1 MPPQPKT
8 EGSGGSAPDPLS
20 FWLGGQRPPPKRSS
34 AAFDRGGQTG
44 PPRSNAFFSALH
56 ADDTGAADD
65 RPAGRP
71 PSRLAGRPAERP
83 GAISAASA
91 RMARRVGLLCTPL
104 YPLGSSSARG
114 LVRSAGLTFLGS
126 KIALFSIFSIFF
138 RFFGL
143 PNNALKF
150 ASKK

>member
-1 MPPQPKT
+1 M
-8 EGSGGSAPDPLS
+8 
-20 FWLGGQRPPPKRSS
+20 RPAERPARHS
-34 AAFDRGGQTG
+34 AA
-44 PPRSNAFFSALH
+44 
-56 ADDTGAADD
+56 
-65 RPAGRP
+65 RPAGHSAGRP
-71 PSRLAGRPAERP
+71 AGRPAERP
-83 GAISAASA
+83 GAVSAASA
-91 RMARRVGLLCTPL
+91 RMARRVKLFCTPL

-114 LVRSAGLTFLGS
+114 LVRSAGLSFLGS